1 MGEEHTPKR
10 DKKPAGRHF
19 PENHGGKGNRGG
31 KGTKEDRKNFK
42 DNYGQIDWGSN
53 TKDFVKSEN

>member
-1 MGEEHTPKR
+1 MGENYIPKL
-10 DKKPAGRHF
+10 DKETVDRHF
-19 PENHGGKGNRGG
+19 PETNGGKGNRKG